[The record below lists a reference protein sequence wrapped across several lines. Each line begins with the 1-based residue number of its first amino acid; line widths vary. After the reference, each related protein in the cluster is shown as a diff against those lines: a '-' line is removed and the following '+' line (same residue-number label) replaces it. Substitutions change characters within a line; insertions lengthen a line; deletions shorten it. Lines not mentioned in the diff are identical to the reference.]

1 MNDDR
6 KTPVSTWPPP
16 GHNEERGNSDQ
27 TVVAPIPKDR
37 LKRMMD
43 SGSAAIDEPDEDVRS

>member
-27 TVVAPIPKDR
+27 TVVAPIPKDL